1 MAFSDWLKVLIV
13 PLVLAVIA
21 YFFNR
26 SLKMHEL
33 NIAEQRA
40 QDEALIAEQRAQD
53 GALQSYLEYMATM
66 LMEKKLRHKDQ
77 DDEESVCARAGTLLA
92 LRRLSPERK
101 RNLLLCL
108 CETGLIRKLP
118 NIREDSTPVLDL
130 YGADLKE
137 IDLSG
142 CKLPDAV
149 LANTYLS
156 HADLSN
162 TVLRGV
168 DLRGADLEGATLK
181 GADLSPADDGTF
193 ADLEGANLEGADLS
207 AADLSHAKVTDR
219 QLEAAKSL
227 KGATMPDGSTHP

>member
-1 MAFSDWLKVLIV
+1 M
-13 PLVLAVIA
+13 
-21 YFFNR
+21 
-26 SLKMHEL
+26 
-33 NIAEQRA
+33 
-40 QDEALIAEQRAQD
+40 
-53 GALQSYLEYMATM
+53 
-66 LMEKKLRHKDQ
+66 
-77 DDEESVCARAGTLLA
+77 CARAGTLLA
-92 LRRLSPERK
+92 LRRLSSERK
-101 RNLLLCL
+101 RNLLLFL

-118 NIREDSTPVLDL
+118 NIREESTPVLDL

-181 GADLSPADDGTF
+181 GADLS
-193 ADLEGANLEGADLS
+193 
-207 AADLSHAKVTDR
+207 AADLSHVKVTDR

-227 KGATMPDGSTHP
+227 KRDTMPDGSTHP